1 MALSSLKV
9 RTSNHSRIEKRR
21 RDKLNAYITEI
32 SDLVPGCSTQSP
44 RLDKLTVLRL
54 ALQHI
59 KKFLTADREWK
70 SLSDIPKFFAQVNL
84 EQLCENAVDG
94 FCMAV
99 LRDRGRIVHI
109 SDGAYNYLSIKKDE
123 LMNHSIYDLLH
134 PKDVQNFKK
143 QIYFESTAP
152 SKVETKRSFGSD
164 GRDIEADSS
173 MSSCEPVGPSCEGQS
188 NSGCAR
194 SFFCRFKKDAS
205 SLSQSSLNSEF
216 FSLPATGPPTHNHL
230 TQMTSVD
237 SCVNYVPFHCTGF
250 LQCFTVFCGDRNEQV
265 QERNSAKSVYLF
277 FVARPLETLSGQI
290 LQEKNADFEFI
301 VRLLVDGTIIS
312 ADFGCACVI
321 GLPTQDIVGTRY
333 YNHVCSDDWQMSFVA
348 HRSVLQST
356 KSHSCSYRLKTVKH
370 GMVFVSAVWS
380 SFTNPWTKDVQY
392 LVVKHSLSRQ
402 PADAT
407 VHPPKISSPMDV
419 TQSLL
424 ARLLSDSVKAENA
437 A

>member
-1 MALSSLKV
+1 MLALLWLPNLIANQLSRHDLKV

-109 SDGAYNYLSIKKDE
+109 SEAAYNYLSIRKDE

-143 QIYFESTAP
+143 QIYFESTTP
-152 SKVETKRSFGSD
+152 SKVETKRPFGAD
-164 GRDIEADSS
+164 GRDISEADSS
-173 MSSCEPVGPSCEGQS
+173 VTSCEPIGPSCEGQS

-194 SFFCRFKKDAS
+194 S
-205 SLSQSSLNSEF
+205 SLNSEF
-216 FSLPATGPPTHNHL
+216 SSLPAGGPPTHNHL
-230 TQMTSVD
+230 TQLTSTD
-237 SCVNYVPFHCTGF
+237 NCVNYVAFHCTGF
-250 LQCFTVFCGDRNEQV
+250 LQCFTIFCGDKNEQV

-277 FVARPLETLSGQI
+277 FVARPLETLSEQI

-301 VRLLVDGTIIS
+301 VRLLVDGTVIS

-321 GLPTQDIVGTRY
+321 GLPSQDIVGTRY
-333 YNHVCSDDWQMSFVA
+333 YNHVCSDDWQISFVA

-356 KSHSCSYRLKTVKH
+356 KCHSCSYRLKTAKH

-380 SFTNPWTKDVQY
+380 SFTNPWTKNVQY
-392 LVVKHSLSRQ
+392 LIVKHSLSRYNNSRYS
-402 PADAT
+402 
-407 VHPPKISSPMDV
+407 IY
-419 TQSLL
+419 
-424 ARLLSDSVKAENA
+424 
-437 A
+437 